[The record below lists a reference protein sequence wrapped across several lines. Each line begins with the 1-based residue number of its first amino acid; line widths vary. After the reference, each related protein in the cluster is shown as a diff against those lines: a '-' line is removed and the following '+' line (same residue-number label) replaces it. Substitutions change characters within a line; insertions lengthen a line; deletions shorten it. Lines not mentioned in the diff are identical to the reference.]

1 MNTDKSELQQTDHL
15 AHGAAM
21 VSDRYRILMDMPVP
35 EWDRP
40 GAPAYVARDA
50 RSPDRGLIAFA
61 CSRDI
66 LPRIDVMV
74 QVKSMRGAALM
85 SPLDWGPVSDLRGRK
100 DCLAVIFERPENS
113 PLIGSIKDRFEPFSA
128 NYLRSQ
134 LLEPSIETL
143 LLLARRSITHRA
155 IRPTNLFADSFSDGA
170 VHLGECV
177 TTPPGWA
184 QPSCLET
191 IEMAMTPA
199 NARGRGGME
208 HDIYAL
214 GATML
219 FLALGHCPVAELSES
234 ALIAMK
240 VESGSLQ
247 ALLNGERS
255 PLGLREPLRGMLA
268 DDPEERWGPDDIQE
282 WLSGN
287 VRRPLQAGRQ
297 DKTDRPFKF
306 KGQDFRQPRV
316 LADAFGRRWNDAIK
330 AAGSAVFQ
338 KWVGMAVAEL
348 RENFGGNAADADT
361 GPVDR
366 LVEPSELTALC
377 MLLDPLGPLRH
388 RGLIANADG
397 LGNALA
403 EAVTSN
409 SNQWIEIATDVIRLG
424 LCEAWLGRPIID
436 GRSDFT
442 MIRKTFQKLQ
452 RDLALS
458 GPGGG
463 IERCVYELCPFS
475 PCFSDAVGNAYVHGL
490 RGLLPALEAAVV
502 KSGRLPDITDRHL
515 VAFIAARSKENLS
528 NALVAINDNE
538 PGSIEARIAVLAM
551 LAAVQGA
558 HGPERLVTL
567 TEALA
572 DDLEPALGRY
582 GSRSL
587 RADLRRRLEVV
598 AARGSLG
605 ELYDHFNNPGLLK
618 KDELARQRAIQEFTD
633 ATAMINELESG
644 AYEDSARQAG
654 WNTAATVA
662 NMIAMVGL
670 VTAAVW

>member
-1 MNTDKSELQQTDHL
+1 M
-15 AHGAAM
+15 
-21 VSDRYRILMDMPVP
+21 
-35 EWDRP
+35 
-40 GAPAYVARDA
+40 
-50 RSPDRGLIAFA
+50 
-61 CSRDI
+61 
-66 LPRIDVMV
+66 
-74 QVKSMRGAALM
+74 
-85 SPLDWGPVSDLRGRK
+85 
-100 DCLAVIFERPENS
+100 
-113 PLIGSIKDRFEPFSA
+113 
-128 NYLRSQ
+128 
-134 LLEPSIETL
+134 
-143 LLLARRSITHRA
+143 
-155 IRPTNLFADSFSDGA
+155 
-170 VHLGECV
+170 
-177 TTPPGWA
+177 
-184 QPSCLET
+184 
-191 IEMAMTPA
+191 
-199 NARGRGGME
+199 
-208 HDIYAL
+208 
-214 GATML
+214 
-219 FLALGHCPVAELSES
+219 
-234 ALIAMK
+234 
-240 VESGSLQ
+240 
-247 ALLNGERS
+247 
-255 PLGLREPLRGMLA
+255 
-268 DDPEERWGPDDIQE
+268 
-282 WLSGN
+282 
-287 VRRPLQAGRQ
+287 QAGRQ